1 MKTVGM
7 FFLFVPVAVSAGQF
21 SMVLNQI
28 SYSVSN
34 EYFTKLTFIQS
45 TCSIVLSRPPS
56 CNRSW
61 VSRIPDGWKFR

>member
-21 SMVLNQI
+21 SMVLNQT

-45 TCSIVLSRPPS
+45 TCSIVLFPTPF
-56 CNRSW
+56 
-61 VSRIPDGWKFR
+61 VQPKLGFTHPDGWKFR